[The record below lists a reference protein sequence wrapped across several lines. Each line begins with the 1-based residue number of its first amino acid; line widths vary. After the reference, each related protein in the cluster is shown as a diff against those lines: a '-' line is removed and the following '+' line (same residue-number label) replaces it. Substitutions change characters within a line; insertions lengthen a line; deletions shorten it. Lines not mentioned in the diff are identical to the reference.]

1 MNGKELLN
9 CRDWTEASWTDAWL
23 RLIIGWV
30 LLECGHHPAS
40 VSWWVEDD
48 GPARSQVSC
57 CHGDPPSELKL
68 RPQAWQGGRDALV
81 KLVIADYMFLLQGQT
96 SDGQPVSG
104 RTQSWKWCLHLSK
117 SLWISRTRKL
127 KLTVTENCF
136 AAASTNKFCFPL
148 ITSHAVMS
156 RAGPMLD
163 FWGRC

>member
-1 MNGKELLN
+1 MASAHYRLSPPGVWSPSCFSVLMSRGWWSGSLSGLLLPWW
-9 CRDWTEASWTDAWL
+9 CSLWAEVEASGLA
-23 RLIIGWV
+23 
-30 LLECGHHPAS
+30 
-40 VSWWVEDD
+40 
-48 GPARSQVSC
+48 
-57 CHGDPPSELKL
+57 
-68 RPQAWQGGRDALV
+68 GGRDALV

-163 FWGRC
+163 FWGWC